1 MVTHLAR
8 LATER
13 LGWGGCFRVARL
25 ECRYTLKKPSQCA
38 VKYDQLYDEIYNG
51 STNGNKMTNNNN
63 DKNQQNP
70 AEYKQTNKQ
79 K

>member
-1 MVTHLAR
+1 M
-8 LATER
+8 
-13 LGWGGCFRVARL
+13 C
-25 ECRYTLKKPSQCA
+25 C
-38 VKYDQLYDEIYNG
+38 KYDQLYDEIYNG
-51 STNGNKMTNNNN
+51 STNGNKMTNNDN